1 MALGNKVIDIPLNDL
16 VIGKS
21 QVRVREVGA
30 DIDELAASINKMGL
44 LEPIVVCPAE
54 TQGKYEILTGQRR
67 FLAHKLLQRN
77 SIPATVLTDRV
88 DDATA
93 KALSLTENLVRRD
106 LSTRDLIDACT
117 ALYKKYGTIEDVVEE
132 TGLPRS
138 KVAQY
143 VKYER
148 LSKKLRDLVDEG
160 AVDIKTAIRATD
172 AATASGDYDEEEAVK
187 FAKEMSTVSGP
198 QQQKMIKERLED
210 PTKSADEVIE
220 SAKSAEKI
228 VQINI
233 KLGAEVHRS
242 LQTFAKNEGTTQ
254 DGAAADLIE
263 ESLRGKGF
271 LEE

>member
-1 MALGNKVIDIPLNDL
+1 MASDNKVADIALDDL

-30 DIDELAASINKMGL
+30 EIDELAASINKMGL

-54 TQGKYEILTGQRR
+54 TKGKYEILTGQRR
-67 FLAHKLLQRN
+67 FLAHKQLGRSTIQ
-77 SIPATVLTDRV
+77 AMVLPERV

-106 LSTRDLIDACT
+106 LSSRDLIDACT

-132 TGLPRS
+132 TGLPRA

-148 LSKKLRDLVDEG
+148 LSKKVQKLVDQG
-160 AVDIKTAIRATD
+160 VVDIKTALRATD
-172 AATASGDYDEEEAVK
+172 AASAGGDYDEDEAVK
-187 FAKEMSTVSGP
+187 FATEMATVSGA
-198 QQQKMIKERLED
+198 QQQKMIKQRNED

-220 SAKSAEKI
+220 AAKSADKI

-242 LQTFAKNEGTTQ
+242 LQAFAKNEGSTQ
-254 DGAAADLIE
+254 DSAAADLIE